1 MLRIKPIL
9 RFIIL
14 PLLIAMGFFLVF
26 HFDLYGL
33 FLNQDRFQEYIYS
46 FGPYSVFIF
55 ILVQVLQVL
64 VSPLPGDVTGL
75 IGGYL
80 YGAAMGTL
88 YSTVGLVI
96 GSVVAFYLAR
106 LLGRPFVERFVK
118 PSVIGKYNHFLEH
131 KGLFISFLLFLIPGF
146 PKDTL
151 CYILGLSHMKT
162 GNFLVIST
170 CGRLLGTI
178 LLSIQG
184 TSVRAHQDTVFFV
197 MLGIMTVI
205 ALFGYFQVGLWLKD
219 HIKGRHPEP

>member
-1 MLRIKPIL
+1 VPTIKPVL

-14 PLLIAMGFFLVF
+14 PLVIALGFFLVF
-26 HFDLYGL
+26 HFDLHGL

>member
-26 HFDLYGL
+26 HFDLHGL

>member
-1 MLRIKPIL
+1 M
-9 RFIIL
+9 L
-14 PLLIAMGFFLVF
+14 PLVIAMGFFLVF
-26 HFDLYGL
+26 HFDLHGL
-33 FLNQDRFQEYIYS
+33 FLDKVRFQEYLAS
-46 FGPYSVFIF
+46 FGPHSIFVF

-64 VSPLPGDVTGL
+64 VTPLPGDVTGL

-80 YGAAMGTL
+80 YGATMGTL
-88 YSTVGLVI
+88 YSSIGLVI

-106 LLGRPFVERFVK
+106 ILGLPFVERFVK
-118 PSVIGKYNHFLEH
+118 PSVIRKYDHFLEH
-131 KGLFISFLLFLIPGF
+131 KGLFISFVLFLIPGF

-184 TSVRAHQDTVFFV
+184 TSVREHQDTVFFV
-197 MLGIMTVI
+197 VLGIMAVI
-205 ALFGYFQVGLWLKD
+205 ALYGYFHVGLWLRE
-219 HIKGRHPEP
+219 HIKGRHLES

>member
-1 MLRIKPIL
+1 VLRIKPIL

-26 HFDLYGL
+26 HFDLHGL